1 MQTGANWAGSFV
13 VYNKTPGVWGVL
25 GLVLPGME
33 KPTHRLCRQGP
44 SRSGR
49 ILGDTW

>member
-13 VYNKTPGVWGVL
+13 VYNKTLGVWDML

-33 KPTHRLCRQGP
+33 KTHALALPMGSQRTREGP
-44 SRSGR
+44 G
-49 ILGDTW
+49 G